1 MTASPRK
8 RKTVATEFDAIRA
21 DYDMSRES
29 RFIRKRQGLAPRG
42 GGADF
47 HYRIEEHYYRDI
59 EKARD
64 MDRNDAIVGQTIDRA
79 VANIVQDGFTLD
91 VRTGDSQLDLELWQR
106 WQDWT
111 SSPDACD
118 MAGEFTFQDIERH
131 VMRSMLLDGDIVAL
145 GTAGGQ
151 LQLIEAHS
159 IQTLTPQP
167 QTFLGVTRDQYG
179 KRIQYWYTADK
190 REGLSAVVA
199 NLKETA
205 VPIDV
210 RDEEGNRVLFHV
222 YNPKRTNQTRGVTAL
237 APIFSVAGMFEDI
250 NFAKL
255 VQQQVVSCFAIFR
268 KRNAIAGGGPLPST
282 DGYGLPQTEQTGQ
295 GTRYI
300 ENIGPGMEIIG
311 AEGEEL
317 QGFSPNVPNAEFFDH
332 VKLMLQ
338 IIGVNLG
345 LPLCLVLMDGSETNF
360 SGWRGAVD
368 EARKGFKANQQNLVN
383 RLHQPVYE
391 WKIRQWIA
399 EDRALQAA
407 AQQEGISIFGHRWN
421 APTWQYIDPVADAQG
436 DALRI
441 QNALTS
447 PRRLHAEGG
456 RDWEEIADEIVA
468 DMSYA
473 VTKAKLQAK
482 QINAALND
490 GAPVHWRELI
500 SLPMPAGLQMT
511 MQDPQLTATQTE
523 NTTADTAAPSDA
535 TKVADTALNGAQVTA
550 ASQIVEKVANGL
562 LPRDSGISQ
571 LVFFFQLSEQQA
583 ELVMGGA
590 GTAAFTP
597 TGTSLNVA
605 APAVE
610 PVPAEGEAAA
620 DAGSGVFKQLKR
632 REFKNNSKAI
642 LDVLK
647 DLAAGNINRTMAEVM
662 LGGIG
667 LPAADIKR
675 LIEDASDGTV
685 DTPLEELTTDG

>member
-111 SSPDACD
+111 SSPDSCD

-159 IQTLTPQP
+159 IQTITPQP

-179 KRIQYWYTADK
+179 KRTQYWYSAD
-190 REGLSAVVA
+190 RRDGGVLSVVG

-282 DGYGLPQTEQTGQ
+282 DGYGLPETEATGA

-368 EARKGFKANQQNLVN
+368 EARKGFKANQQNLLN

-391 WKIRQWIA
+391 WKVRQWIA
-399 EDRALQAA
+399 EDRTLRVAA
-407 AQQEGISIFGHRWN
+407 RQDGIDIFGHRWN

-456 RDWEEIADEIVA
+456 RDWEEIADEIVS

-473 VTKAKLQAK
+473 ITQAK
-482 QINAALND
+482 RKAAEINAAFND
-490 GAPVHWRELI
+490 NAPVHWRELI
-500 SLPMPAGLQMT
+500 SLPMPAGIQMT
-511 MQDPQLTATQTE
+511 MQD
-523 NTTADTAAPSDA
+523 
-535 TKVADTALNGAQVTA
+535 
-550 ASQIVEKVANGL
+550 SQAMA
-562 LPRDSGISQ
+562 
-571 LVFFFQLSEQQA
+571 QQA
-583 ELVMGGA
+583 EA
-590 GTAAFTP
+590 QAEATAAEQAP
-597 TGTSLNVA
+597 T
-605 APAVE
+605 
-610 PVPAEGEAAA
+610 AEMV
-620 DAGSGVFKQLKR
+620 GVGR
-632 REFKNNSKAI
+632 KNWQNARKAI
-642 LDVLK
+642 NDILKELISGQISERRARLELDS
-647 DLAAGNINRTMAEVM
+647 
-662 LGGIG
+662 LGVP
-667 LPAADIKR
+667 PAKVDIY
-675 LIEDASDGTV
+675 IEDASDGTV
-685 DTPLEELTTDG
+685 DTPPEEMTTDG

>member
-8 RKTVATEFDAIRA
+8 RKTLATEFDAIRA

-29 RFIRKRQGLAPRG
+29 RFIRRRQGLAPRG
-42 GGADF
+42 GSADF
-47 HYRIEEHYYRDI
+47 HYRTEEFYYRDI

-106 WQDWT
+106 WQDW
-111 SSPDACD
+111 SSNADACD
-118 MAGEFTFQDIERH
+118 IAGEFTWQDIERH

-151 LQLIEAHS
+151 LQMIEAHS
-159 IQTLTPQP
+159 IQTITPQEN
-167 QTFLGVTRDQYG
+167 TFLGVTRDAYG
-179 KRIQYWYTADK
+179 RRTQYWYSADK
-190 REGLSAVVA
+190 RTGGVLAVVG
-199 NLKETA
+199 NQKETA
-205 VPIDV
+205 ESISV
-210 RDEEGNRVLFHV
+210 RDENGDRVLFHV
-222 YNPKRTNQTRGVTAL
+222 YNPRRVNQTRGVTAL

-282 DGYGLPQTEQTGQ
+282 DGYGLPQTESTGQ

-317 QGFSPNVPNAEFFDH
+317 QGFSPNVPNAEFFTH

-368 EARKGFKANQQNLVN
+368 EARKGFKTNQTNLQN
-383 RLHQPVYE
+383 RLHRPVYE
-391 WKIRQWIA
+391 FKLRQWIA

-407 AQQEGISIFGHRWN
+407 AKASGVDIFGHRWN
-421 APTWQYIDPVADAQG
+421 APTWQYIDPVSDAQG

-473 VTKAKLQAK
+473 IVKAKQRAVA
-482 QINAALND
+482 INSQFQDN
-490 GAPVHWRELI
+490 APVHWRELI
-500 SLPMPAGLQMT
+500 SLPMPNGIQMT
-511 MQDPQLTATQTE
+511 MQDPQ
-523 NTTADTAAPSDA
+523 AA
-535 TKVADTALNGAQVTA
+535 VV
-550 ASQIVEKVANGL
+550 
-562 LPRDSGISQ
+562 
-571 LVFFFQLSEQQA
+571 
-583 ELVMGGA
+583 
-590 GTAAFTP
+590 
-597 TGTSLNVA
+597 
-605 APAVE
+605 
-610 PVPAEGEAAA
+610 AA
-620 DAGSGVFKQLKR
+620 DAASDADQPQQPTGEYKDISRQQWNR
-632 REFKNNSKAI
+632 NRKAI
-642 LDVLK
+642 RDIQN
-647 DLAAGNINRTMAEVM
+647 DLAAGQMQAGEAEVM
-662 LGGIG
+662 LEMLGLSPANIKKLIG
-667 LPAADIKR
+667 DTADGSVDIPA
-675 LIEDASDGTV
+675 
-685 DTPLEELTTDG
+685 EEFDESAV

>member
-1 MTASPRK
+1 
-8 RKTVATEFDAIRA
+8 
-21 DYDMSRES
+21 
-29 RFIRKRQGLAPRG
+29 
-42 GGADF
+42 
-47 HYRIEEHYYRDI
+47 
-59 EKARD
+59 

-106 WQDWT
+106 WQDW
-111 SSPDACD
+111 SSNADACD
-118 MAGEFTFQDIERH
+118 MAGEFTWQDIERH

-151 LQLIEAHS
+151 LQMIEAHS
-159 IQTLTPQP
+159 IQTITPQEN
-167 QTFLGVTRDQYG
+167 TFLGVTRDAYG
-179 KRIQYWYTADK
+179 RRNQYWYSADK
-190 REGLSAVVA
+190 RTGGVLSVVG
-199 NLKETA
+199 NQKETA
-205 VPIDV
+205 EPISV
-210 RDEEGNRVLFHV
+210 RDENGDRVLFHV
-222 YNPKRTNQTRGVTAL
+222 YNPRRVNQTRGVTAL

-282 DGYGLPQTEQTGQ
+282 DGYGLPQTEATGA

-317 QGFSPNVPNAEFFDH
+317 QGFSPNVPNAEFFTH

-368 EARKGFKANQQNLVN
+368 EARKGFKTNQTNLQN
-383 RLHQPVYE
+383 RLHRPVYE
-391 WKIRQWIA
+391 FKLRQWIA

-407 AQQEGISIFGHRWN
+407 AKASGVDIFGHRWN
-421 APTWQYIDPVADAQG
+421 APTWQYIDPVSDAQG

-473 VTKAKLQAK
+473 IVKAKQRAVA
-482 QINAALND
+482 INSQFQDN
-490 GAPVHWRELI
+490 APVHWRELI
-500 SLPMPAGLQMT
+500 SLPMPNGIQMT
-511 MQDPQLTATQTE
+511 MQDPQ
-523 NTTADTAAPSDA
+523 AA
-535 TKVADTALNGAQVTA
+535 VV
-550 ASQIVEKVANGL
+550 
-562 LPRDSGISQ
+562 
-571 LVFFFQLSEQQA
+571 
-583 ELVMGGA
+583 
-590 GTAAFTP
+590 
-597 TGTSLNVA
+597 
-605 APAVE
+605 
-610 PVPAEGEAAA
+610 AA
-620 DAGSGVFKQLKR
+620 DAAAESTAAEQAPTAEMVGVGR
-632 REFKNNSKAI
+632 KNWQNARKAI
-642 LDVLK
+642 NDILKELTGGKISERRARLELDS
-647 DLAAGNINRTMAEVM
+647 
-662 LGGIG
+662 LGV
-667 LPAADIKR
+667 PASKIDVY
-675 LIEDASDGTV
+675 IEDASDGTI
-685 DTPLEELTTDG
+685 DTPEEQLTDE

>member
-118 MAGEFTFQDIERH
+118 MAGEVTFQDIERH

-159 IQTLTPQP
+159 IQTITPQP

-179 KRIQYWYTADK
+179 RRNQYWYSADK
-190 REGLSAVVA
+190 RDGGILAVVG

-282 DGYGLPQTEQTGQ
+282 DGYGLPETEATGA

-368 EARKGFKANQQNLVN
+368 EARKGFKANQENLTN

-456 RDWEEIADEIVA
+456 RDWEEIADEIVS

-473 VTKAKLQAK
+473 ITQAK
-482 QINAALND
+482 RKAAEINAAFND
-490 GAPVHWRELI
+490 NAPVHWRELI
-500 SLPMPAGLQMT
+500 SLPMPAGIQMT
-511 MQDPQLTATQTE
+511 MQD
-523 NTTADTAAPSDA
+523 
-535 TKVADTALNGAQVTA
+535 
-550 ASQIVEKVANGL
+550 SQAMA
-562 LPRDSGISQ
+562 
-571 LVFFFQLSEQQA
+571 QQA
-583 ELVMGGA
+583 EA
-590 GTAAFTP
+590 QAEATAAEQAP
-597 TGTSLNVA
+597 TAEMVGVGRKNWQNARKAINDILKELISGQISERRARLELDSLG
-605 APAVE
+605 
-610 PVPAEGEAAA
+610 VPA
-620 DAGSGVFKQLKR
+620 
-632 REFKNNSKAI
+632 SKI
-642 LDVLK
+642 DVY
-647 DLAAGNINRTMAEVM
+647 
-662 LGGIG
+662 
-667 LPAADIKR
+667 
-675 LIEDASDGTV
+675 IEDASDGTV
-685 DTPLEELTTDG
+685 DTPQEEMTNE

>member
-8 RKTVATEFDAIRA
+8 RKTLATEFDAIRA

-29 RFIRKRQGLAPRG
+29 RFIRRRQGLAPRG
-42 GGADF
+42 GSADF
-47 HYRIEEHYYRDI
+47 HYRTEEFYYRDI

-106 WQDWT
+106 WQDW
-111 SSPDACD
+111 SSNADACD
-118 MAGEFTFQDIERH
+118 MAGEFTWQDIERH

-151 LQLIEAHS
+151 LQMIEAHS
-159 IQTLTPQP
+159 IQTITPQEN
-167 QTFLGVTRDQYG
+167 TFLGVTRDAYG
-179 KRIQYWYTADK
+179 RRTQYWYSADK
-190 REGLSAVVA
+190 RTGGVLAVVG
-199 NLKETA
+199 NQKETA
-205 VPIDV
+205 EPISV
-210 RDEEGNRVLFHV
+210 RDENGDRVLFHV
-222 YNPKRTNQTRGVTAL
+222 YNPRRVNQTRGVTAL

-282 DGYGLPQTEQTGQ
+282 DGYGLPQTESTGQ

-317 QGFSPNVPNAEFFDH
+317 QGFSPNVPNAEFFTH

-368 EARKGFKANQQNLVN
+368 EARKGFKTNQTNLQN
-383 RLHQPVYE
+383 RLHRPVYE
-391 WKIRQWIA
+391 FKLRQWIA

-407 AQQEGISIFGHRWN
+407 AKASGIDIFGHRWN
-421 APTWQYIDPVADAQG
+421 APTWQYIDPVSDAQG

-473 VTKAKLQAK
+473 IVKAKQRAVA
-482 QINAALND
+482 INSQFQDN
-490 GAPVHWRELI
+490 APVHWRELI
-500 SLPMPAGLQMT
+500 SLPMPNGIQMT
-511 MQDPQLTATQTE
+511 MQDPQ
-523 NTTADTAAPSDA
+523 AA
-535 TKVADTALNGAQVTA
+535 VV
-550 ASQIVEKVANGL
+550 
-562 LPRDSGISQ
+562 
-571 LVFFFQLSEQQA
+571 
-583 ELVMGGA
+583 
-590 GTAAFTP
+590 
-597 TGTSLNVA
+597 
-605 APAVE
+605 
-610 PVPAEGEAAA
+610 AA
-620 DAGSGVFKQLKR
+620 DAASDADQPQQPTGEYKDISRQQWNR
-632 REFKNNSKAI
+632 NRKAI
-642 LDVLK
+642 RDIQN
-647 DLAAGNINRTMAEVM
+647 DLAAGQMQAGEAEVM
-662 LGGIG
+662 LEMLGLSPGNIKKLIG
-667 LPAADIKR
+667 DTADGSVDIPA
-675 LIEDASDGTV
+675 
-685 DTPLEELTTDG
+685 EEFDENAV

>member
-8 RKTVATEFDAIRA
+8 RKTIATEFDSIRA

-29 RFIRKRQGLAPRG
+29 RFIRRRTGLAPRG
-42 GGADF
+42 GSADF
-47 HYRIEEHYYRDI
+47 HYRTEEFYYRDI

-91 VRTGDSQLDLELWQR
+91 VRTGDSSLDLELWQR
-106 WQDWT
+106 WQDW
-111 SSPDACD
+111 SGNPDACD
-118 MAGEFTFQDIERH
+118 MAGEFTWADIERH

-151 LQLIEAHS
+151 VQLIEAHS
-159 IQTLTPQP
+159 IQTITPQP
-167 QTFLGVTRDQYG
+167 QTFLGVTRDTFGRRTQF
-179 KRIQYWYTADK
+179 WYSADK
-190 REGLSAVVA
+190 RDGGVLAVVG
-199 NLKETA
+199 NQKETA

-210 RDEEGNRVLFHV
+210 RDENGDRVLFHV
-222 YNPKRTNQTRGVTAL
+222 YNPRRVNQTRGVTAL

-268 KRNAIAGGGPLPST
+268 KRNPIAGGGPLPST
-282 DGYGLPQTEQTGQ
+282 SGYGLPETEQTGA

-311 AEGEEL
+311 GEGEEL
-317 QGFSPNVPNAEFFDH
+317 QGFSPNVPNAEFFTH

-368 EARKGFKANQQNLVN
+368 EARKGFKANQTNLQN
-383 RLHQPVYE
+383 RLHRPVYE
-391 WKIRQWIA
+391 FKLRQWIA

-407 AQQEGISIFGHRWN
+407 AKADGINIFGHRWN
-421 APTWQYIDPVADAQG
+421 APTWQYIDPVKDAQG
-436 DALRI
+436 DVLRI

-473 VTKAKLQAK
+473 IIKAKQQAK
-482 QINAALND
+482 SINETID
-490 GAPVHWRELI
+490 DKAPVHWRELI
-500 SLPMPAGLQMT
+500 SLPMPAGIQMT
-511 MQDPQLTATQTE
+511 MQD
-523 NTTADTAAPSDA
+523 
-535 TKVADTALNGAQVTA
+535 
-550 ASQIVEKVANGL
+550 SQAMA
-562 LPRDSGISQ
+562 
-571 LVFFFQLSEQQA
+571 QQA
-583 ELVMGGA
+583 E
-590 GTAAFTP
+590 TQ
-597 TGTSLNVA
+597 
-605 APAVE
+605 
-610 PVPAEGEAAA
+610 AAA
-620 DAGSGVFKQLKR
+620 DAAAVQPTGEMVGVGR
-632 REFKNNSKAI
+632 KNWQNNRKAI
-642 LDVLK
+642 NDILGELASGKISELRARLELDSLGVPPAK
-647 DLAAGNINRTMAEVM
+647 VDLYI
-662 LGGIG
+662 L
-667 LPAADIKR
+667 
-675 LIEDASDGTV
+675 DASDGTV
-685 DTPLEELTTDG
+685 DTPEEELTSDE

>member
-8 RKTVATEFDAIRA
+8 RKTVATEFDSIRA

-29 RFIRKRQGLAPRG
+29 RFIRRRQGLAPRG
-42 GGADF
+42 GSADF
-47 HYRIEEHYYRDI
+47 HYRTEEFYYRDI

-106 WQDWT
+106 WQDW
-111 SSPDACD
+111 SSNADACD
-118 MAGEFTFQDIERH
+118 MAGEFTWQDIERH

-151 LQLIEAHS
+151 LQMIEAHS
-159 IQTLTPQP
+159 IQTITPQEN
-167 QTFLGVTRDQYG
+167 TFLGVTRDAYG
-179 KRIQYWYTADK
+179 RRTQYWYSADK
-190 REGLSAVVA
+190 RTGGVLAVVG
-199 NLKETA
+199 NQKETA
-205 VPIDV
+205 EPISV
-210 RDEEGNRVLFHV
+210 RDENGDRVLFHI
-222 YNPKRTNQTRGVTAL
+222 YNPRRVNQTRGVTAL

-282 DGYGLPQTEQTGQ
+282 DGYGLPQTESTGA
-295 GTRYI
+295 GNRYI

-368 EARKGFKANQQNLVN
+368 EARKGFKTNQTNLQN
-383 RLHQPVYE
+383 RLHRPVYE
-391 WKIRQWIA
+391 FKLRQWIA

-407 AQQEGISIFGHRWN
+407 AKASGIDIFGHRWN
-421 APTWQYIDPVADAQG
+421 APTWQYIDPVSDAQG

-473 VTKAKLQAK
+473 ITQAK
-482 QINAALND
+482 RKAGEINATFND
-490 GAPVHWRELI
+490 NAPVHWRELI
-500 SLPMPAGLQMT
+500 SLPMPAGIQMT
-511 MQDPQLTATQTE
+511 MQD
-523 NTTADTAAPSDA
+523 
-535 TKVADTALNGAQVTA
+535 
-550 ASQIVEKVANGL
+550 SQAMA
-562 LPRDSGISQ
+562 
-571 LVFFFQLSEQQA
+571 QQA
-583 ELVMGGA
+583 EA
-590 GTAAFTP
+590 QAEATAAEQAP
-597 TGTSLNVA
+597 TAEMVGVGRKNWQNARKAINDILKELTGGQISERRARLELDSLG
-605 APAVE
+605 
-610 PVPAEGEAAA
+610 VPA
-620 DAGSGVFKQLKR
+620 
-632 REFKNNSKAI
+632 SKI
-642 LDVLK
+642 DVY
-647 DLAAGNINRTMAEVM
+647 
-662 LGGIG
+662 
-667 LPAADIKR
+667 
-675 LIEDASDGTV
+675 IEDASDGTI
-685 DTPLEELTTDG
+685 DTPQEQLTDE